1 MSHWALVLTQIHKKK
16 DKYTNTQKG
25 RQILKNAKGNTNVHK
40 QSQGQEKE
48 KERKGHTGHETQIGS
63 LVNGLNGAQ
72 AGWAP
77 TKRR

>member
-1 MSHWALVLTQIHKKK
+1 M
-16 DKYTNTQKG
+16 D
-25 RQILKNAKGNTNVHK
+25 K